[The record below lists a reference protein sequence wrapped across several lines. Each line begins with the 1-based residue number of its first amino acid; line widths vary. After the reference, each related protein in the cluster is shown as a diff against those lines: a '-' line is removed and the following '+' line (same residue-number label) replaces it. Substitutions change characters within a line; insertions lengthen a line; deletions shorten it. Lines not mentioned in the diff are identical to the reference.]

1 MPLQNP
7 PSSSILYMNFNQ
19 DYTCVSIADFKGIKI
34 YSLVTHKLCYVA
46 DTGAVRCDIAKPNR
60 TGLNAS
66 PVMLTSVLVLL
77 NLHCWLV

>member
-46 DTGAVRCDIAKPNR
+46 DIGAVRCEIAHLCR
-60 TGLNAS
+60 TSLNALAVTVTHS
-66 PVMLTSVLVLL
+66 NP
-77 NLHCWLV
+77 

>member
-19 DYTCVSIADFKGIKI
+19 DYTCVSIADCKGIKI

-46 DTGAVRCDIAKPNR
+46 DIGAVRCVLFPSDAKVV
-60 TGLNAS
+60 NAFHILS
-66 PVMLTSVLVLL
+66 TSYYF
-77 NLHCWLV
+77 